1 MHKRLNS
8 VLLRATLVCL
18 SLVLSG
24 CASTY
29 HVRWYDGPPRA
40 TNEVA
45 LVKVQFEFMG
55 EVAQVKSIDGTPH
68 GTGKLRGGYPHELE
82 LPAGEHTIGVGYYA
96 GMAESTSAIKLTF
109 TCQAGHVYELHVA
122 RINEGFSNTVGVAL
136 GGSGHYTAW
145 IIDSDT
151 KEVLAGKP
159 RTEPYHWYEK

>member
-8 VLLRATLVCL
+8 VFLRATLVCFS
-18 SLVLSG
+18 SLVLTG
-24 CASTY
+24 CATY
-29 HVRWYDGPPRA
+29 HVRWYDGPPRG

-45 LVKVQFEFMG
+45 LVKAQFEFMG
-55 EVAQVKSIDGTPH
+55 EVAQIKSVDGTKRSE
-68 GTGKLRGGYPHELE
+68 TWGYPHEIE
-82 LPAGEHTIGVGYYA
+82 LLPGEHTIGVGYYA
-96 GMAESTSAIKLTF
+96 AGAESTSAIKLTF

-122 RINEGFSNTVGVAL
+122 RINEGFSNTVGAAL